1 MRPEEQLQIGFIVYP
16 ASSIRSADATPHASA
31 LVESLRDLGYSLD
44 TALADIIDNSITAG
58 ATSIRLLT
66 DIGPEGPLLGILDD
80 GVGMTEEEL
89 IAAMRPGS
97 RSPTE
102 ERDAPDL
109 GRFGLGLKSA
119 SFSQCRRLTV
129 VSRRDGDVSAAI
141 WDLDEVVRTNKWAIE
156 ILQTPSDLPWFSE
169 LPGSG
174 TLVIWEKIDRIA
186 DGVTH
191 DRDRIAEIVNERIS
205 KAEHHIRLVFHRFMA
220 ETGRKGLSIS
230 LNGRALKPIDP
241 FAESNAATMRDPE
254 DVLHLRQGDVV
265 IQSITLP
272 HHRQMSQQ
280 AWEELGGPEG
290 HLKSQGFYLYR
301 GRRLIQYGSWFGL
314 ARQTELTK
322 LSRVRIDIPNSMD
335 SLWKIDVKKSSAQM
349 PPIVRDRLRKLL
361 DRISLGSRRTYRKRG
376 QKLVDE
382 ERMPMWSRIQT
393 GDQISYRP
401 NEEHPILLDFAER
414 LDPDQREAFM
424 NCIRLVGSSLPVET
438 LHSDMAGHA
447 EKIRGATADEATV
460 VQGVEAMF
468 KRGLA
473 PQDVMTI
480 LRDVEPFAS
489 HRELVERIIASH
501 HDLRS
506 EA

>member
-1 MRPEEQLQIGFIVYP
+1 M
-16 ASSIRSADATPHASA
+16 
-31 LVESLRDLGYSLD
+31 
-44 TALADIIDNSITAG
+44 ADIIDNSITAG
-58 ATSIRLLT
+58 ATNIRLLT

-80 GVGMTEEEL
+80 GAGMTEDEL

-102 ERDAPDL
+102 ERDTPDL

-129 VSRRDGDVSAAI
+129 VSRRDGIVSAAI
-141 WDLDEVVRTNKWAIE
+141 WDLDEVVRTNTWAIE
-156 ILQTPSDLPWFSE
+156 VMQDPSPLPWFRQ
-169 LPGSG
+169 LRGSG

-191 DRDRIAEIVNERIS
+191 DKDRIAEIANERIS
-205 KAEHHIRLVFHRFMA
+205 NAEYHIRLVFHRFMSVS
-220 ETGRKGLSIS
+220 GRKALSIS
-230 LNGRALKPIDP
+230 LNGRTLKPIDP
-241 FAESNAATMRDPE
+241 FAESNAATMRDQE

-349 PPIVRDRLRKLL
+349 PPVVRDRLRKLL

-382 ERMPMWSRIQT
+382 ARMPMWSRIQT
-393 GDQISYRP
+393 GEQISYCP
-401 NEEHPILLDFAER
+401 NEEHPVFLDFADR
-414 LDPDQREAFM
+414 LDPDLREAFM
-424 NCIRLVGSSLPVET
+424 NCIRLVGSSLPVDT

-447 EKIRGATADEATV
+447 EKIRGASAGEATV
-460 VQGVEAMF
+460 IQGVEAMF

-473 PQDVMTI
+473 PGDVWTI

-489 HRELVERIIASH
+489 HRELVERIIVGH
-501 HDLRS
+501 QEVRS
-506 EA
+506 EV